1 MSNKR
6 IVLDLAE
13 SRTIALDELQEKL
26 GFDTRK
32 QLFDYAIGLLEWAV
46 MQRRL
51 GRVIMVGEHEKKE
64 YIELSMPVL
73 DRVQSGPW

>member
-6 IVLDLAE
+6 IVLELAE

-26 GFDTRK
+26 GLDTRK

-51 GRVIMVGEHEKKE
+51 GRVIMVGEHEKKD

-73 DRVQSGPW
+73 DRVQPGVW